1 MDMLKQILLRW
12 ACNGIGLWIAAHLLP
27 GIEYSDSLWVIVIAS
42 LIFSIVNALIRP
54 LVVILSLPA
63 IVVTLGFFT
72 LIINA
77 LMLYLV
83 TVLYSSFEV
92 NSFGAAILAVMIVW
106 LVNFALNS
114 ILQTK
119 EATHA

>member
-1 MDMLKQILLRW
+1 MLKQFLLRW
-12 ACNGIGLWIAAHLLP
+12 ACNGLGLWIAANLLT
-27 GIEYSDSLWVIVIAS
+27 GIEYNNSLWVIVIAA
-42 LIFSIVNALIRP
+42 LIFSIVNAFIRP
-54 LVVILSLPA
+54 LVIILSLPA
-63 IVVTLGFFT
+63 IVITLGLFT

-83 TVLYSSFEV
+83 TLLYSSFEIS
-92 NSFGAAILAVMIVW
+92 SFGAAILAVMIVW

-119 EATHA
+119 EVRHA